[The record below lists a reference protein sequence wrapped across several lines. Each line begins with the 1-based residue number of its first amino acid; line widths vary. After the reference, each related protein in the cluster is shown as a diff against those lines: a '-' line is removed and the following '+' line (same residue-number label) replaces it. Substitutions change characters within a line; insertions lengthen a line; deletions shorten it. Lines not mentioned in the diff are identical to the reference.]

1 MSTKYV
7 DVTAI
12 VQVIGNIYNKP
23 SLLEN
28 DKYHFNEEDFPN
40 DFHKII
46 FGSIYNLHALGAEEI
61 NYNTIEDYLK
71 ERPKKLAIFKANDGV
86 EYLKQLG
93 EIIQPAAF
101 DYYYNRLK
109 KFTLLRMYHEQAG
122 LDLTWLYDVDNIF
135 DEKKKEQQE
144 SWLDNTPL
152 EKIADAIDDKIQQ
165 IKTKYVENAEDAFTQ
180 AGEGIDDLINQ
191 LMEFP
196 EIGYPLHGDIF
207 NSITR
212 GARLG
217 KLYLRSGA
225 TGTGKTRALIADAC
239 TIGCTEL
246 YNLKTGQWEN
256 NGTKEGVLFISTE
269 LGVDEVQTM
278 MLAFVSCVNEDH
290 IINNNYYSNEIDRV
304 RKAAQILKE
313 SGIQIRRLPDFGLED
328 IEKAIRFSIREYG
341 VKYVIHDYLH
351 TSMKILSEVSG
362 KSRVEGLKEYNV
374 LFMIAVRLK
383 DLAVE
388 YGIFIETATQL
399 NSEYRSAQVYDQNLL
414 RGAKSIA
421 DKIDLGEIML
431 EASQEDV
438 EALSEF
444 CTKNGFEIPQMK
456 VSVYKN
462 RRGRYK
468 DILVWCSIDRGICH
482 FTPMFV
488 TDYNYEIVNVPALK
502 INVIEGK

>member
-269 LGVDEVQTM
+269 LGIDEVQTM

-290 IINNNYYSNEIDRV
+290 IINNNYYANEIDRV

-341 VKYVIHDYLH
+341 VKYIIHDYLH